1 MSERRKRDRKATLHI
16 IRVLNRDTGKQIGR
30 LVNITTDGMMLI
42 TKKPIDRGTIIPVRM
57 VLPWMIHDKEEL
69 EFSAEVRWCRPDTNP
84 NYEAV
89 GFRLLNVSREGTEI
103 IEAVFHEFHLVG

>member
-1 MSERRKRDRKATLHI
+1 MAERRKSDRKSTLHI

-42 TKKPIDRGTIIPVRM
+42 SKKPIDIGKIIPVRL
-57 VLPWMIHDKEEL
+57 VLPRMIHDKEEL
-69 EFSAEVRWCRPDTNP
+69 EFNAEVRWCRSDTNP
-84 NYEAV
+84 NYQAV
-89 GFRLLNVSREGTEI
+89 GFKLLNITREGTEI